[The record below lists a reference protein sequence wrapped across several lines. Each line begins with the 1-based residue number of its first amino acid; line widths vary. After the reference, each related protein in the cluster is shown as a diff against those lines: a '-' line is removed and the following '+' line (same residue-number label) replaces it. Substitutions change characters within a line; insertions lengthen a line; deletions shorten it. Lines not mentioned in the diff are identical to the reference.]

1 MHTDSVEEW
10 DRIMSV
16 NVRGVML
23 SYKYAALQ
31 MIKQGRGGRII
42 GAASTA
48 GKAGFHGLSAYSSSK
63 FAVRGLTQCVALE
76 LLPHKITVNAYA
88 PTILRTPMASN
99 LVAGWEV
106 RTVYSIVVVL
116 SRIGYAGIQ
125 YQGRSSS
132 R

>member
-1 MHTDSVEEW
+1 MKNLPWLVDMHTDSVEEW

-31 MIKQGRGGRII
+31 MIMQGRGGRII

-63 FAVRGLTQCVALE
+63 FAVRGLTQSVDMLQ
-76 LLPHKITVNAYA
+76 
-88 PTILRTPMASN
+88 
-99 LVAGWEV
+99 
-106 RTVYSIVVVL
+106 SIARARVFVP
-116 SRIGYAGIQ
+116 
-125 YQGRSSS
+125 
-132 R
+132 

>member
-88 PTILRTPMASN
+88 PTILRTPMGVSR
-99 LVAGWEV
+99 LL
-106 RTVYSIVVVL
+106 SSCVVV
-116 SRIGYAGIQ
+116 RRVDIFRGCKPPIW
-125 YQGRSSS
+125 
-132 R
+132 